1 MSYIDDLINEEKP
14 LPLFR
19 HDLEM
24 YRGPDDAD
32 GAPTFNLLDP
42 VTARFYKIS
51 WAESLIL
58 QNISPGM
65 RMEDLIKKIQEHSP
79 LKIDAEDIKGFYIDA
94 LRQNLLAIQKPS
106 EIIAKEAK
114 LQKVSLFKWLIF
126 HYLYIRIPLVNPDKF
141 LKRTLPY
148 VQPFLSWPAIALY
161 LSGACTG
168 FLLLLSHFDDYLHT
182 FTYFFNAEGVVV
194 YSAAIIAVKLVHEF
208 SHAYTAKRM
217 GIHVPTMGLAF
228 IVLWPVLYTD
238 VTDSWKLASRRQRI
252 AISGAGIAAELL
264 IAGLCTIGWV
274 LSESGLAQSV
284 FFVVSSVT
292 WISTLIINLN
302 PAVRFD
308 GYYILCDLWGMDN
321 LQLRSFAYT
330 RWLFRKILLGMDAP
344 CPEDDL
350 SARDRF
356 WLVVYTIYT
365 WFYRLFLYVAIAL
378 FVYYQFTKALGIF
391 LFILEIGIFIIWP
404 IASEIYELNKLRS
417 YLSANPRLFTSF
429 AILTLIF
436 LWFALPLPHT
446 ETFTAITAAKEEQ
459 VLYVPEESLVKAAF
473 VKRGSLVQPGELLAQ
488 LVSPKLNEQ
497 IITKQ
502 IDELTVKKQI
512 EDASHSETDRPYIT
526 EKEAELTSLG
536 EELASLLAKRELL
549 QLKANISGTVYDW
562 DERIREGL
570 PLTKDLVLGKIA
582 NTSAIKVLCY
592 VPEELFDTIY
602 VGQDATFILHSNHD
616 KIPGKVT
623 KINPSRTSRLA
634 YPQLA
639 STNSGDLPIA
649 ESYVERGARGQEHR
663 ANRYQGGEYSLI
675 NSVYEVTIALDP
687 KVMDKLS
694 PPLRF
699 GLKGRVEVAGPWRS
713 KLMEFLRY
721 GTSIFWRESSL

>member
-1 MSYIDDLINEEKP
+1 MSYVDDLINEEKP

-19 HDLEM
+19 SDLEM

-32 GAPTFNLLDP
+32 GSPTFSLLDP
-42 VTARFYKIS
+42 VTAKFYKIS

-65 RMEDLIKKIQEHSP
+65 RMEELIKKIQEHSP
-79 LKIDAEDIKGFYIDA
+79 LKIDAKDIKDFYIDA
-94 LRQNLLAIQKPS
+94 LRQNLLAIRKPS
-106 EIIAKEAK
+106 EIIEKEAQM
-114 LQKVSLFKWLIF
+114 QKTNLFKWLIF
-126 HYLYIRIPLVNPDKF
+126 HYLYIRIPLINPDTF
-141 LKRTLPY
+141 LKNTLPY
-148 VQPFLSWPAIALY
+148 VLPFLSWPAIALY
-161 LSGACTG
+161 LSGACIG
-168 FLLLLSHFDDYLHT
+168 FLLLLSHFDEYLHT
-182 FTYFFNAEGVVV
+182 FTYFFNAQGIVV
-194 YSAAIIAVKLVHEF
+194 YSAAIIAVKLIHEF

-217 GIHVPTMGLAF
+217 GIHVPTMGIAF

-274 LSESGLAQSV
+274 ITEPGLAQSV
-284 FFVVSSVT
+284 FFVISSVT

-321 LQLRSFAYT
+321 LQLRSFLYT
-330 RWLFRKILLGMDAP
+330 RWLFRKILLGIDAP
-344 CPEDDL
+344 CPEEDL
-350 SARDRF
+350 DAKNKF
-356 WLVVYTIYT
+356 WLLIYTIYT
-365 WFYRLFLYVAIAL
+365 WLYRLFLYVAIAL

-417 YLSANPRLFTSF
+417 YLSANPRLFTSL
-429 AILTLIF
+429 AIITLIF

-446 ETFTAITAAKEEQ
+446 EKFTAITAPNEEQ
-459 VLYVPEESLVKAAF
+459 VLYIPEDSLVKAVF
-473 VKRGSLVQPGELLAQ
+473 VKRGSLVQPGELIAQ
-488 LVSPKLNEQ
+488 LVSPKLNAQ

-512 EDASHSETDRPYIT
+512 EDASHSDSDRPYLT
-526 EKEAELTSLG
+526 EKQAELTSLE
-536 EELASLLAKRELL
+536 EELASLLAKRERLL
-549 QLKANISGTVYDW
+549 LKANISGTVYDW
-562 DERIREGL
+562 DERVRADL

-582 NTSAIKVLCY
+582 EISAIKVYCY

-602 VGQDATFILHSNHD
+602 VGQDALFILNSNHD
-616 KIPGKVT
+616 KIPGKII
-623 KINPSRTSRLA
+623 KINPSRTSKLA
-634 YPQLA
+634 HPQLA

-649 ESYVERGARGQEHR
+649 ESYVERSSRGQEHR
-663 ANRYQGGEYSLI
+663 ANRYRGAGYSLI

-687 KVMDKLS
+687 KAMKELS

-699 GLKGRVEVAGPWRS
+699 GLKGHVEVEGPWRS
-713 KLMEFLRY
+713 KLMEFIRY
-721 GTSIFWRESSL
+721 STSIFWRESSL